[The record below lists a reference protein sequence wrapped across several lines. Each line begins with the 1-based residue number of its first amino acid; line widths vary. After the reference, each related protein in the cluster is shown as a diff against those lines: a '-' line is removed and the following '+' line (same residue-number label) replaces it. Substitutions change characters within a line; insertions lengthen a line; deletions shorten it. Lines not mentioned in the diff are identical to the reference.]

1 MSNKEIIVPI
11 LNDEYKVIVCFGDKK
26 YIKKILK
33 DWHFEKEFPDWNFIG
48 EKLDKRGLCF
58 YEKGC
63 HPVIY
68 MPKFPKTP
76 EEIGTL
82 AHEAFHAIND
92 IFDKLEE
99 TVHDEVFAGSIGAVV
114 RKVLKNK

>member
-1 MSNKEIIVPI
+1 MTNKSIIIPI
-11 LNDEYKVIVCFGDKK
+11 INNEYKVVVCFGDKN
-26 YIKKILK
+26 YLKKVLRE
-33 DWHFEKEFPDWNFIG
+33 WHYEKEFPAWNFIG
-48 EKLDKRGLCF
+48 SKLDRRGLCF

-63 HPVIY
+63 HPVVY

-82 AHEAFHAIND
+82 AHESFHAIND

-99 TVHDEVFAGSIGAVV
+99 TSHDEVFANSIGAVV
-114 RKVLKNK
+114 RIVLQSK